1 MRISA
6 AIFAAMDDTL
16 VQSTIDANYALG
28 QRMGITGTPS
38 FVFGDQLVQ
47 GYVPLAN
54 MQDIVAIL
62 RDTAE

>member
-1 MRISA
+1 M
-6 AIFAAMDDTL
+6 
-16 VQSTIDANYALG
+16 
-28 QRMGITGTPS
+28 P